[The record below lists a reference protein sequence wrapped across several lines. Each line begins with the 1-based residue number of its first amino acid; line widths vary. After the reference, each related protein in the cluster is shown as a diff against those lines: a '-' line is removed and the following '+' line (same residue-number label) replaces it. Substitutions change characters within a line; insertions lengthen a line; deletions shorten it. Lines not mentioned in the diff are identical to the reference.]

1 MSDFL
6 GFAKKVEVSP
16 YFFVRLKQRIVREKS
31 RLVIHLPFIKWAS
44 RYHLER
50 VSIPVQIAVFLFF
63 SCLVGNYLG
72 KRIYTARMEITSGVS
87 EEFSN
92 VFNMKF
98 FDNNLEGSLSSA
110 YDDLL
115 IGEENE

>member
-1 MSDFL
+1 
-6 GFAKKVEVSP
+6 
-16 YFFVRLKQRIVREKS
+16 
-31 RLVIHLPFIKWAS
+31 
-44 RYHLER
+44 
-50 VSIPVQIAVFLFF
+50 
-63 SCLVGNYLG
+63 
-72 KRIYTARMEITSGVS
+72 MEITSGVS